1 MDQHDDIY
9 GIIVKSFSEG
19 LDEEEKRVLES
30 WKSASTDNLMEYADY
45 EYIWKESGKLK
56 ATGNFNLPGALA
68 KTRRKARIASGGYG
82 FSWLQVAAVILLSI
96 VFSSIFY
103 VFSPQKNVPSMA
115 PAIVYQEVKATFGT
129 QTRLELEDGTVA
141 FLNSGSSLKFPVS
154 FSGLE
159 NRKVQLSG
167 EGYFDVAGNRD
178 YPFVVDAGKIQ
189 VEVTGTRFNVE
200 AYEGSS
206 HITVALVEGEIK
218 LVRETAGGL
227 NELATMKPGEVASL
241 KLAENRLYLGEHE
254 TLDKF
259 YAWTEGKI
267 VFLDDPIQVVVEK
280 LSNWY
285 NVDIEITDP
294 RLERYRFTGTFI
306 EEPVEQILA
315 ILSRTSPMGYSITPS
330 RKLEDNSFTRRKIM
344 LKSK

>member
-1 MDQHDDIY
+1 MDQHDDIS

-19 LDEEEKRVLES
+19 LNEDEKRVLER
-30 WKSASTDNLMEYADY
+30 WKSASMDNLMEYADY

-56 ATGNFNLPGALA
+56 TTGNFNLPGALA
-68 KTRRKARIASGGYG
+68 KIRRKARITSGNHG
-82 FSWLQVAAVILLSI
+82 FSWIQVAAVILLSI
-96 VFSSIFY
+96 AFSSIFY
-103 VFSPQKNVPSMA
+103 VFSPQKNVPSLA

-159 NRKVQLSG
+159 NRRVQLSG
-167 EGYFDVAGNRD
+167 EGYFDVAGNID
-178 YPFVVDAGKIQ
+178 FPFVVDAGKIQ

-218 LVRETAGGL
+218 LVRETAGGM

-254 TLDKF
+254 NLDKF
-259 YAWTEGKI
+259 YAWIEGKI
-267 VFLDDPIQVVVEK
+267 VFIDDPIQIVADK
-280 LSNWY
+280 LSHWY
-285 NVDIEITDP
+285 NIDIEIRDQK
-294 RLERYRFTGTFI
+294 LERFRFTGTFI
-306 EEPVEQILA
+306 NEPVEQILDL
-315 ILSRTSPMGYSITPS
+315 LSRTSPMGYNIIPS
-330 RKLEDNSFTRRKIM
+330 KKLDDNSFSRRKII

>member
-1 MDQHDDIY
+1 MDQHDDIF

-68 KTRRKARIASGGYG
+68 KTRRKARITSGGYG

-103 VFSPQKNVPSMA
+103 VFSPKHVPSMA
-115 PAIVYQEVKATFGT
+115 PAIVYQEVKATYGT
-129 QTRLELEDGTVA
+129 QTHMELADGTKVH
-141 FLNSGSSLKFPVS
+141 LNSGSTLKFPVS
-154 FSGLE
+154 FDGQKT
-159 NRKVQLSG
+159 RKVELAG
-167 EGYFDVAGNRD
+167 EGFFEVGKQNGQ
-178 YPFVVDAGKIQ
+178 PFIVETGKIQ
-189 VEVTGTRFNVE
+189 IKVLGTRFNVD
-200 AYEGSS
+200 AYPGNSN
-206 HITVALVEGEIK
+206 ITVALIEGFVS
-218 LVRETAGGL
+218 LQRETPAGV
-227 NELATMKPGEVASL
+227 NELAAMQPGEVATL
-241 KLAENRLYLGEHE
+241 KLDENRLYLGGSQE
-254 TLDKF
+254 LGKF

-267 VFLDDPIQVVVEK
+267 VFIDDPIQVVVEK

-285 NVDIEITDP
+285 NVDIEITDR

-315 ILSRTSPMGYSITPS
+315 ILSRTSPMGYSIVPS
-330 RKLEDNSFTRRKIM
+330 RKLEDNSFTKRKII